1 MHSNFKN
8 DHFYVHI
15 RIDINSS
22 RYIHDEMYGV
32 ALDASGNYVLIGG
45 SGDEYSYSETDPNT
59 NWSSDIWVS
68 YLVVVDPA
76 TVRFF

>member
-1 MHSNFKN
+1 
-8 DHFYVHI
+8 
-15 RIDINSS
+15 
-22 RYIHDEMYGV
+22 MYGV

-45 SGDEYSYSETDPNT
+45 SGDEYTYSETDPNT

-76 TVRFF
+76 TVRFFKK

>member
-1 MHSNFKN
+1 
-8 DHFYVHI
+8 
-15 RIDINSS
+15 
-22 RYIHDEMYGV
+22 MYGV

-45 SGDEYSYSETDPNT
+45 SGDEYTYSETDPNT

-76 TVRFF
+76 TVRFQKNESHCQIKMDCPPLGHCFV

>member
-1 MHSNFKN
+1 MYR
-8 DHFYVHI
+8 YVSI
-15 RIDINSS
+15 SS

-45 SGDEYSYSETDPNT
+45 SGDEYTYSETDPNT

-76 TVRFF
+76 TVRFFKK